1 MSQEVFDFGPLVTV
15 MEQSDYLVQRRA

>member
-15 MEQSDYLVQRRA
+15 IEQSDYLVHRRA

>member
-1 MSQEVFDFGPLVTV
+1 MSQEVFDFGPLVAV